1 MIANKIPFW
10 MLPASWGLTGKS
22 KLRAKAEYELTGVE
36 LNKELARID
45 IDNDID
51 AQVSDMDIDV
61 EAGNLTQSVR
71 DKKVAEL
78 REEPWVEVKHMEVN
92 PEDVKQ
98 GYMELDWNDQFVAML
113 HAQGYTG
120 ESDESVVNKWFNDI
134 CRTVLLQEN
143 ADMDFGLQDANS
155 DVIKVRNGPS
165 TDGVDD

>member
-1 MIANKIPFW
+1 

-143 ADMDFGLQDANS
+143 ADMDFGLQDTET
-155 DVIKVRNGPS
+155 DVIKVRNKPK
-165 TDGVDD
+165 TDGIDD

>member
-1 MIANKIPFW
+1 MANKIPFW
-10 MLPASWGLTGKS
+10 MLPASWGLVGKS
-22 KLRAKAEYELTGVE
+22 KLRAKAEYELSGVE
-36 LNKELARID
+36 LAKELARID

-61 EAGNLTQSVR
+61 ANGNMSQSVR
-71 DKKVAEL
+71 DKAVAGL
-78 REEPWVEVKHMEVN
+78 KKEPWVEVKHMQVN

-98 GYMELDWNDQFVAML
+98 GYMELDWNEEFVAML

-143 ADMDFGLQDANS
+143 ADMDFGLQDAES
-155 DVIKVRNGPS
+155 DVIKVRNKPK
-165 TDGVDD
+165 TDGIDD